1 MTDQPFDNLES
12 PELTSDNV
20 LPKEDIFSQNPEIR
34 QETEASS
41 QVKINISKKPR
52 TEWLEEAPIHET
64 SRPVPQI
71 LKLNF
76 DLKKVALIAGGVIFL
91 GGIVLGFFSYLAN
104 MAPPDNLGLDILAAN
119 TVNVGEKVLFEVII
133 ANRSG
138 SQIIEDLSLTIRAD
152 DGTVF
157 SDLPGSALMQKA
169 IGDLES
175 QAEFKELIPV
185 IFWGKNHE
193 QRKVEVTA
201 RYNFAGQQNSFE
213 KVIEWNPVIVNS
225 GAQMAISLPQEV
237 LSGEIFSGYFT
248 YRNVTGKKL
257 SQSRLILESLKGL
270 SFSFIEPQHSS
281 RDSVGNYVWQNT
293 DLEPQKEQRVNF
305 KAIISGNDDS
315 GQILKAIF
323 KVPVRGKD
331 IVISETDEDLVVVAN
346 PLALD
351 VTINDSRV
359 YSVTPGENLQYK
371 INFKNNYSVPL
382 KDVVI
387 SADFSDPWVDQS
399 SIRLDTGFYSSKTKK
414 ITWNG
419 GNTPAILSLDSG
431 ETGEVMVY
439 LGVKKIYP
447 KGAINNQMNVK
458 IEISAANKPGSIG
471 TQVLTKTESVSK
483 INGRLVLIPKVLF
496 KDNPQT
502 GFTNLGMAQ
511 PKVNKVTQYSFY
523 LDLEAQANDFKNVFI
538 TTTFPANVSYDGKIK
553 GDTETTEF
561 IFNQRTGQLTWRVD
575 YLPAWQK
582 KSIVFQ
588 IGALPSM
595 DQLGHLMQIVED
607 INVTGDDVFTF
618 NKFKEVVRGIF
629 SDLPHDNIV
638 DQGTGRVGQ

>member
-1 MTDQPFDNLES
+1 M
-12 PELTSDNV
+12 
-20 LPKEDIFSQNPEIR
+20 
-34 QETEASS
+34 
-41 QVKINISKKPR
+41 
-52 TEWLEEAPIHET
+52 
-64 SRPVPQI
+64 
-71 LKLNF
+71 
-76 DLKKVALIAGGVIFL
+76 
-91 GGIVLGFFSYLAN
+91 
-104 MAPPDNLGLDILAAN
+104 
-119 TVNVGEKVLFEVII
+119 
-133 ANRSG
+133 
-138 SQIIEDLSLTIRAD
+138 
-152 DGTVF
+152 
-157 SDLPGSALMQKA
+157 
-169 IGDLES
+169 
-175 QAEFKELIPV
+175 
-185 IFWGKNHE
+185 
-193 QRKVEVTA
+193 
-201 RYNFAGQQNSFE
+201 
-213 KVIEWNPVIVNS
+213 
-225 GAQMAISLPQEV
+225 
-237 LSGEIFSGYFT
+237 
-248 YRNVTGKKL
+248 
-257 SQSRLILESLKGL
+257 ILESLKGL

-502 GFTNLGMAQ
+502 GFSWYGA
-511 PKVNKVTQYSFY
+511 
-523 LDLEAQANDFKNVFI
+523 A
-538 TTTFPANVSYDGKIK
+538 
-553 GDTETTEF
+553 
-561 IFNQRTGQLTWRVD
+561 
-575 YLPAWQK
+575 
-582 KSIVFQ
+582 KS
-588 IGALPSM
+588 
-595 DQLGHLMQIVED
+595 E
-607 INVTGDDVFTF
+607 
-618 NKFKEVVRGIF
+618 
-629 SDLPHDNIV
+629 
-638 DQGTGRVGQ
+638 

>member
-1 MTDQPFDNLES
+1 MN
-12 PELTSDNV
+12 
-20 LPKEDIFSQNPEIR
+20 
-34 QETEASS
+34 
-41 QVKINISKKPR
+41 
-52 TEWLEEAPIHET
+52 
-64 SRPVPQI
+64 
-71 LKLNF
+71 
-76 DLKKVALIAGGVIFL
+76 
-91 GGIVLGFFSYLAN
+91 
-104 MAPPDNLGLDILAAN
+104 
-119 TVNVGEKVLFEVII
+119 
-133 ANRSG
+133 
-138 SQIIEDLSLTIRAD
+138 
-152 DGTVF
+152 GT
-157 SDLPGSALMQKA
+157 
-169 IGDLES
+169 
-175 QAEFKELIPV
+175 
-185 IFWGKNHE
+185 
-193 QRKVEVTA
+193 
-201 RYNFAGQQNSFE
+201 
-213 KVIEWNPVIVNS
+213 
-225 GAQMAISLPQEV
+225 QEV

-483 INGRLVLIPKVLF
+483 INGRLVLIPKVL
-496 KDNPQT
+496 
-502 GFTNLGMAQ
+502 LR
-511 PKVNKVTQYSFY
+511 S
-523 LDLEAQANDFKNVFI
+523 L
-538 TTTFPANVSYDGKIK
+538 
-553 GDTETTEF
+553 
-561 IFNQRTGQLTWRVD
+561 
-575 YLPAWQK
+575 
-582 KSIVFQ
+582 
-588 IGALPSM
+588 
-595 DQLGHLMQIVED
+595 
-607 INVTGDDVFTF
+607 
-618 NKFKEVVRGIF
+618 
-629 SDLPHDNIV
+629 
-638 DQGTGRVGQ
+638 